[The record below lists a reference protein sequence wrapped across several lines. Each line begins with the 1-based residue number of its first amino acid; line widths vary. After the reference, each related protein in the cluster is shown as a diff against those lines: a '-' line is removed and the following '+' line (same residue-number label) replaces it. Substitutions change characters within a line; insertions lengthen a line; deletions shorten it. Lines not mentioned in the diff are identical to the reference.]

1 MTAQSTAYQD
11 SLSAAEQVS
20 SETCRDQRRRV
31 LKSGIIC
38 FNDRHCTVGCTV
50 RDLSE
55 TGAKLKTA
63 GSVNAPD
70 SFELH
75 IELDGIWVNCE
86 VVWRS
91 GETLGVIFV
100 SDVEKKAPTRI
111 QSLIVTTEQPKLSLR
126 RRPRN

>member
-1 MTAQSTAYQD
+1 MTAPQD
-11 SLSAAEQVS
+11 GESVTEQVS
-20 SETCRDQRRRV
+20 SEICRDKRRRV

-38 FNDRHCTVGCTV
+38 FNDRHCTIACTV

-55 TGAKLKTA
+55 TGAKLQTA
-63 GSVNAPD
+63 GSIGAPD
-70 SFELH
+70 TFELH
-75 IELDGIWVNCE
+75 IALDGIWVNCE

-111 QSLIVTTEQPKLSLR
+111 QSLIVTKEQPKISLR
-126 RRPRN
+126 RRPKD